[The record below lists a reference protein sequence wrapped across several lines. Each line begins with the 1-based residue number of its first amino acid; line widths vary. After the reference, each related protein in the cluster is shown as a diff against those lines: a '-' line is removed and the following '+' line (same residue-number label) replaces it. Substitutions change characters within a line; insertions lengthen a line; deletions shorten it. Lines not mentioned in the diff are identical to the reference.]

1 MSILI
6 GVCFG
11 RLLEGI
17 LLWGLMYPLRKNA
30 GGFHASTRMRCML
43 LSVGMLIVTFA
54 CLIRYNWPRTV
65 YIFITAVSFLVILF
79 LAPVENPNKRLD
91 NAERKV
97 YGRRTRIILT
107 SVSLEE
113 ALQDPTFDINHVDT
127 NESIMPRSTY
137 WNVWG
142 EREYRKS
149 DNTARPIGYSE
160 HVSNGTVLNTF
171 HYTRTY
177 LDGGILG
184 GKKGDSDRQWGY
196 KTVQATGTYCMMDVW
211 DTCIHKVKYG
221 TED

>member
-1 MSILI
+1 MSIAERMTEKLLSDEIISQKEAELVCYGLESIKSDLTGIAMSILI

-79 LAPVENPNKRLD
+79 LAPMENPNKRLD

-107 SVSLEE
+107 SESVLFLLALLWKWEKLTAVIAAGFAIVGTSLIAGQLKMRKFKEKEE
-113 ALQDPTFDINHVDT
+113 
-127 NESIMPRSTY
+127 
-137 WNVWG
+137 
-142 EREYRKS
+142 
-149 DNTARPIGYSE
+149 
-160 HVSNGTVLNTF
+160 
-171 HYTRTY
+171 
-177 LDGGILG
+177 
-184 GKKGDSDRQWGY
+184 
-196 KTVQATGTYCMMDVW
+196 
-211 DTCIHKVKYG
+211 
-221 TED
+221 